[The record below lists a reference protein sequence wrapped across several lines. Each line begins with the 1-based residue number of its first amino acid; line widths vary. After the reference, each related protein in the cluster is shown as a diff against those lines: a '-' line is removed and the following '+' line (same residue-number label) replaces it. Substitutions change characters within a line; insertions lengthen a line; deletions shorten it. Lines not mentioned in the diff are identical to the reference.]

1 MFNRNYF
8 AYSPLQLIKSKPIN
22 KQIYGWGIQSES
34 SKARIKFLWD
44 VNILSKYFEQQGD
57 NDCSSEK
64 NLTEKLPVLM
74 LLLGAYKTTEAFRK
88 R

>member
-8 AYSPLQLIKSKPIN
+8 AYSPLQLIKSTPIN
-22 KQIYGWGIQSES
+22 KQIYGWGIQFES
-34 SKARIKFLWD
+34 NKARTKFLWG
-44 VNILSKYFEQQGD
+44 VNVLQQGD

-64 NLTEKLPVLM
+64 NLTEKLLVLM
-74 LLLGAYKTTEAFRK
+74 LLLGAYKTTQGLRK

>member
-1 MFNRNYF
+1 MFNRNYI
-8 AYSPLQLIKSKPIN
+8 AYSPLQLIKTKPIN

-57 NDCSSEK
+57 SDCSSEK
-64 NLTEKLPVLM
+64 NLTEKLLALM
-74 LLLGAYKTTEAFRK
+74 LLLGAYKITQAFRT